1 MTTASDG
8 EPVRGGRPLR
18 EDESAHELRRLQGKD
33 SLPEDR
39 LLRVERSL
47 TASTVSTA
55 LQWGLHALIVGL
67 GALVVVRA
75 LSGDAI
81 HPGAAIGLVVAF
93 EVVYAVGA
101 VLGRRVVHL
110 RLVWVAILAVLWLGT
125 LALAPDAAFL
135 AFPLFFLCLHLLRGW
150 WGPVAVFA
158 VALAAIAGL
167 AAHRGATVGGVTGP
181 LVGAA
186 VAVAIGVG
194 VRTLVREVRVR
205 EQLVARLLAAQT
217 QLAETERAAGVDA
230 ERTRMAAE
238 LHDTVAQSL
247 SSIQLLLSAAER
259 RMGGNATG
267 LHEIGLAK
275 SSAGAAL
282 AETRAFIRALTSPK
296 LAAATLPDAL
306 ARVVAEADSAAE
318 ATLTFRTDG
327 TARPLPRSVETTVL
341 RIVQGALGNAVAHAH
356 ADRVVV
362 TLTYSD
368 AGEGGAAGEG
378 GVAAAEGAAGI
389 AVDIADDGRGFD
401 PSAVRPS
408 SESDSFG
415 LDVMRARAAAVGGTL
430 TVDSAPGAGT
440 VVSAGFEVVG
450 ASATEEYGGEDPEGE
465 GGATPGGEISSRTV
479 ERGGADSGVDGEW
492 DGR

>member
-18 EDESAHELRRLQGKD
+18 EDESAHEQRRLQGKD

-194 VRTLVREVRVR
+194 VRTLVREVRAR

-259 RMGGNATG
+259 RMGADATG

-296 LAAATLPDAL
+296 LAASTLPDAL

-368 AGEGGAAGEG
+368 AAEG
-378 GVAAAEGAAGI
+378 GAAGI

-440 VVSAGFEVVG
+440 VVSAGFEVAG
-450 ASATEEYGGEDPEGE
+450 ASATEEHSGEDPYGE
-465 GGATPGGEISSRTV
+465 AGAAPGGENSLRTV
-479 ERGGADSGVDGEW
+479 ERGGAEPGVDGEW

>member
-8 EPVRGGRPLR
+8 ERVRGGRPLR
-18 EDESAHELRRLQGKD
+18 EDESAHEQRRLQGKAP
-33 SLPEDR
+33 LPEDR

-194 VRTLVREVRVR
+194 VRTLVREVRAR

-259 RMGGNATG
+259 RMGADATG

-368 AGEGGAAGEG
+368 AVEG
-378 GVAAAEGAAGI
+378 GAAGI

-401 PSAVRPS
+401 PTAVRPS
-408 SESDSFG
+408 AESDSFG

-440 VVSAGFEVVG
+440 VVSAGFEVAG
-450 ASATEEYGGEDPEGE
+450 ASATEEHSGEDPEGE
-465 GGATPGGEISSRTV
+465 AGAAPGGENSTRTV
-479 ERGGADSGVDGEW
+479 ERGGADPGVDGEW